1 MTVSQARK
9 DADNQLSLRIKDAGL
24 RAWLLMNMRQDP
36 KTKEIGWKI
45 NIDAIHEAFY
55 NNIAKFPDIN
65 SSFDRL
71 TSFHLSV
78 FLATLVILGRHCLLV
93 EQRVTIFP

>member
-9 DADNQLSLRIKDAGL
+9 DADQQLSLRIKDAGL

-45 NIDAIHEAFY
+45 NIDGIHEAFY
-55 NNIAKFPDIN
+55 KNIATFPETN
-65 SSFDRL
+65 SSFHRW
-71 TSFHLSV
+71 TFSV
-78 FLATLVILGRHCLLV
+78 DVSLYL
-93 EQRVTIFP
+93 PK

>member
-9 DADNQLSLRIKDAGL
+9 DADSQLSVRIKDAGL

-45 NIDAIHEAFY
+45 NIDGIHNAFY
-55 NNIAKFPDIN
+55 KNIANFPSV
-65 SSFDRL
+65 SSTFDRYIREACKIKQAYKAYKSRL
-71 TSFHLSV
+71 N
-78 FLATLVILGRHCLLV
+78 
-93 EQRVTIFP
+93 TIA

>member
-9 DADNQLSLRIKDAGL
+9 DADSQLSLRIKDAGL

-45 NIDAIHEAFY
+45 NIDGIHNAFY
-55 NNIAKFPDIN
+55 KNIANFP
-65 SSFDRL
+65 SVSATFDR
-71 TSFHLSV
+71 FENGIYLSR
-78 FLATLVILGRHCLLV
+78 TIMIL
-93 EQRVTIFP
+93 